1 MSPVLAKSGAR
12 SADVSSRDAVDVEI
26 SAAPLDAQ
34 PPFDRELEQEK
45 MRAYTGWCLAA
56 MLVLI
61 VFATA
66 GTAIARWWRG

>member
-1 MSPVLAKSGAR
+1 MLAKSDAR
-12 SADVSSRDAVDVEI
+12 SADVSSRDAVDMEI

-45 MRAYTGWCLAA
+45 LRAYTGWCLMA
-56 MLVLI
+56 MFVLI
-61 VFATA
+61 LVATA